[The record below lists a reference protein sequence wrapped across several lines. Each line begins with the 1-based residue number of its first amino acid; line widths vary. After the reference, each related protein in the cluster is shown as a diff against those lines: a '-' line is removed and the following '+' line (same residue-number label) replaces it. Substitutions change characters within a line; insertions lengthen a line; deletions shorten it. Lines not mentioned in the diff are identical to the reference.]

1 MDKIDK
7 SILESLQKN
16 ARIKNS
22 TLARTLDLP
31 PTTLQER
38 IKRLEKNK
46 IIKGY
51 RAEIGYEK
59 LGLNVQAF
67 VAVTLN
73 RHEPN
78 DIREFEKGI
87 RNLPNIRE
95 CFHLSGRFD
104 YLLHVMVKDLPELG
118 ELVKKG
124 ITALPDFGRCETFL
138 VFSEVKSNGD
148 WLLDPPSLE
157 KSDQT

>member
-1 MDKIDK
+1 MDSIDRA
-7 SILESLQKN
+7 ILESLRKN
-16 ARIKNS
+16 ARVKNS
-22 TLARTLDLP
+22 ALARTLDLP

-38 IKRLEKNK
+38 IKRLEKK
-46 IIKGY
+46 RIIKGY
-51 RAEIGYEK
+51 RAEIDNEK

-67 VAVTLN
+67 IAVTLN
-73 RHEPN
+73 RHESN

-87 RNLPNIRE
+87 QNLPNIRE

-138 VFSEVKSNGD
+138 IFSKVKSDGGWFHD
-148 WLLDPPSLE
+148 ILSSE
-157 KSDQT
+157 ESDQT